1 MLAGGLLVSQ
11 QALAVYEFNGKAA
24 IEQRYFTQQG
34 LYQEQSKSQLSG
46 WLEPEWYWQSD
57 NANHSLVF
65 KPYYRLDQHDN
76 ERSHGDIRE
85 LMYTYATASWEWQVG
100 VGKVFWGQTES
111 LHLVDVINQT
121 DSVEAVDGED
131 KLGQPMLKASYIG
144 DSGTYSAFVL
154 PYFRERTFAGPD
166 GRLRAPLRVDTD
178 NPLFESD
185 DEQSNLDWALRWQH
199 SLGDW
204 ELGLSYFDGT
214 NREPGLQVGQDGN
227 EPVLVPYY
235 QQMQQLGLDVLA
247 VVEAWLLKLEAIQ
260 RKTDS
265 QDYLAAVAGFE
276 YTSVG
281 VFESAWDI
289 GWLMEY
295 QYDERKAEATTPAQN
310 DLMLGARLVVNDVDG
325 TEILLG
331 WVQDL
336 DHSDSR
342 SAFVEASSRIN
353 DNWKWSLNGWFFS
366 SEQPQDPVYLIR
378 KDDFIEFS
386 LEYYF

>member
-336 DHSDSR
+336 EHSDSR